1 MLTDLRRGL
10 VALALFTVIT
20 GLAYPLVVFGAGQ
33 LAFRGAADG
42 SLVERDGK
50 VVGSRLIGQ
59 SFSDPRYFWGRPSA
73 ACPAGSATAPVA
85 ATGSCGA
92 SSIAGQDGYDP
103 TASGAS
109 NLGPTSRK
117 LAGVVAERLQAL
129 LKANPGK
136 TAADVPAELVTASAS
151 GLDPDIS
158 PAAAE
163 FQVERVAKARGL
175 DPAAVRRLV
184 RAHTAGRTLG
194 VLGEPRVNV
203 LELNLA
209 LDGLAR

>member
-1 MLTDLRRGL
+1 MLTDLRRGV

-20 GLAYPLVVFGAGQ
+20 GLAYPLVVYGAGQ
-33 LAFRGAADG
+33 LAFRDAANG

-73 ACPAGSATAPVA
+73 A
-85 ATGSCGA
+85 
-92 SSIAGQDGYDP
+92 GQDGYDP

-117 LAGVVAERLQAL
+117 LAGAVAERLQAL

-175 DPAAVRRLV
+175 DPAALRRLV
-184 RAHTAGRTLG
+184 RAHTEGRVLG

-209 LDGLAR
+209 LDAEAR

>member
-10 VALALFTVIT
+10 IALAVFTVVT
-20 GLAYPLVVFGAGQ
+20 GLAYPLVVFAAGQ

-42 SLVERDGK
+42 SLVVTHGK

-59 SFSDPRYFWGRPSA
+59 PFSDPRYFWGRPSA
-73 ACPAGSATAPVA
+73 A
-85 ATGSCGA
+85 
-92 SSIAGQDGYDP
+92 GQDGYDP
-103 TASGAS
+103 TSSGAS

-117 LAGVVAERLQAL
+117 LADTVARRLAAL
-129 LKANPGK
+129 LEANPGK
-136 TAADVPAELVTASAS
+136 TAADVPAELVTASGS

-163 FQVERVAKARGL
+163 FQVDRVARARGL

-184 RAHTAGRTLG
+184 RAHTRGRALG
-194 VLGEPRVNV
+194 LLGEPRVNV

-209 LDGLAR
+209 LDGEAR

>member
-1 MLTDLRRGL
+1 MLTDLRRGV
-10 VALALFTVIT
+10 VALAAFTVIT
-20 GLAYPLVVFGAGQ
+20 GLAYPLLVFGAGQ
-33 LAFRGAADG
+33 LAFTGAANG

-59 SFSDPRYFWGRPSA
+59 PFSDPRYFWGRPSA
-73 ACPAGSATAPVA
+73 
-85 ATGSCGA
+85 
-92 SSIAGQDGYDP
+92 AGQDGYDP

-109 NLGPTSRK
+109 NLGPTSKK
-117 LAGVVAERLQAL
+117 LAEAVAERLDAL

-136 TAADVPAELVTASAS
+136 TAADVPAELVTASGS

-163 FQVERVAKARGL
+163 FQVDRVAKARGL

-184 RAHTAGRTLG
+184 RAHTRGRTLG

-209 LDGLAR
+209 LDAERR